1 MQSLEVFADIAC
13 PFAHAGLAR
22 FQAYRDQRGE
32 STPRLVVHAWPLE
45 LLNGQPHDGSTLV
58 PKIEA
63 LRVEVAPDRFGGFD
77 PDRFPASSIPA
88 LEAEAAAHRISS
100 DVGEAFSLAVRGAL
114 FDEGLDVSKL
124 DVLGESEPA
133 SACLHRAP
141 RIGPPFTVTSRKADS
156 EALRG
161 RRTSSPLREGSL
173 SFAPHD
179 HVGDEYD
186 VIFDQTAFGHF
197 VEAVFA

>member
-1 MQSLEVFADIAC
+1 M
-13 PFAHAGLAR
+13 
-22 FQAYRDQRGE
+22 
-32 STPRLVVHAWPLE
+32 VVRAWPLE

-124 DVLGESEPA
+124 DVLGELRARFGVPA
-133 SACLHRAP
+133 PGPEDRTAVHRDLEEG
-141 RIGPPFTVTSRKADS
+141 RQ
-156 EALRG
+156 RG
-161 RRTSSPLREGSL
+161 VEGSPYFFTASGGFFCPSL
-173 SFAPHD
+173 HID